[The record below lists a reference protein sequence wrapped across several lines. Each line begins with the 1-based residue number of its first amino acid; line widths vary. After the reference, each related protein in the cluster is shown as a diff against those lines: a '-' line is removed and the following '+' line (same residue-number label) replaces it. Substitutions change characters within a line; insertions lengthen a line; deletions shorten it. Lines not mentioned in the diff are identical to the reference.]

1 MKVILCIGKSL
12 EEFEKSLVGDI
23 CEVQLKKNLAG
34 ISASDIMDQKVTIAY
49 QPIWTIGMG
58 KVATHE
64 IAQSIHATIC
74 EILANMFDD
83 DVGQNSGIMSPDS
96 IDGLMAQPDIDG
108 ALVGGA
114 SLNAVK
120 FGRVINFEEA
130 AVLA

>member
-1 MKVILCIGKSL
+1 
-12 EEFEKSLVGDI
+12 
-23 CEVQLKKNLAG
+23 
-34 ISASDIMDQKVTIAY
+34 MDQKVTIAY
-49 QPIWTIGMG
+49 QSIWTIGMG
-58 KVATHE
+58 KVATPE

-83 DVGQNSGIMSPDS
+83 DVGQNTRILYGGIMSPDS

-130 AVLA
+130 TVLA